1 MTTAPSPN
9 TPRTLYLPL
18 LLLATG
24 FLAGCNGSK
33 SGPPP
38 ADTAIATISPIPG
51 EQGVATQR
59 PVILQLSGKV
69 RRSSVTPAAI
79 RVLAQGNELPTRL
92 HLSPDRST
100 LSVFPNGLWPSAGQL
115 TLEIVDG
122 QLLGDNGRPIDAD
135 GDGLP
140 GGSRQVPFRIVDL
153 QRVPDTQVC
162 GRVFASEPD
171 GNGFDV
177 PLAGVLVT
185 VDGLETECVAVTDA
199 LGNFCLQDAPAGDVF
214 VHVRGGTATR
224 APAGFFYPDVGKL
237 WHTVAGQRI
246 TVGTIF
252 LPAVSDQA
260 LQPVSRT
267 AATPVRIAEAQ
278 LQRIADPKLVD
289 LLRRTQVTVPA
300 DSLFAA
306 NGQRGGRVGIGPVN
320 RDRLP
325 GELPEGLEL
334 PIVITIQTDGPGR
347 FDVPVPVVFPNLPNP
362 VTGQLLPPGAKSA
375 LWSFNHD
382 TGDFEVVGP
391 MTVSPDG
398 LTVVTDPGVG
408 VLAPGWHGAAPGTPG
423 SGGPPNNPEEPQ
435 CDPSFWDLTQLAYKI
450 AGDLGECALEL
461 AGVRNAWQCWIEWKN
476 FIGSIMD
483 QAETLRQAVQQR
495 TISPAMAS
503 ALLDDLLAKKND
515 AIAVLGCVDA
525 VDPTTRIT
533 KVVTCTQSILNTL
546 RNLCELNEG
555 RCLNIVGRSLL
566 CPLIATAA
574 QLLNEAQ
581 TWADVFQEWK
591 NNARAE
597 AVCLAVQSVVALVRF
612 YLNPPQ
618 GLDGS
623 TIDPQLAAELLR
635 AIDDLAGAI
644 QAERAVEPAFAG
656 SLGLVQPCESLASQS
671 AAAVSASIRGNSTPA
686 PSRCFYALDLGA
698 GQPRRGQTTELGS
711 FSLMLPANTFYRL
724 AMYDPDSGNY
734 GEATG
739 RTAPEGRATTLH
751 AIPMTDTAGMTDTDQ
766 DGLPD
771 DIEYILGTREDV
783 VDTDGDG
790 VSDYQEVLAGTDPL
804 DGLGGRVRLVA
815 DLPTVGPAIDLCA
828 EDGALI
834 AACGNAGIEIW
845 NAWQNMA
852 PTSVARLD
860 TPGAALRVACSQ
872 FRVAVADGAAGL
884 ALVDL
889 SIPAIPVLRHQLQ
902 LGFVQAVA
910 ANGRTAIAGTATGRI
925 AVVDFD
931 LGTVWMQH
939 ELGTAIVDLQLDGDW
954 VYALSTD
961 SLHVLRLSGGVLVAV
976 RSLPLGRANQRRLV
990 RAQDHL
996 LAVHWRGLVTVDITQ
1011 RAQPQ
1016 ILANTDTNQLGW
1028 RHLALDGSG
1037 NALAVVGLNSDP
1049 DPTDDLRLY
1058 RLDNF
1063 AAPATFVG
1071 EFTGPDFPDYANGT
1085 QSAVVIYNGFAY
1097 TTDRRGRLFCVRY
1110 QLRDFGQQAPQINLS
1125 TAPFHSSIE
1134 EGTTFVLRALVSD
1147 DVQVSHVDFE
1157 QDGVRLTTD
1166 GTYPFEIRLVA
1177 PPRTAATT
1185 LTLRARCWDTGGNL
1199 AVATE
1204 LVLPIT
1210 PDLTPP
1216 SLLRT
1221 IPGPNGVVQA
1231 GQPLEWAAVF
1241 SEAIR
1246 PSTIQATS
1254 LSVVG
1259 AGPDGV
1265 LGTSD
1270 DEPVAVATA
1279 QWRPELQLALWTSA
1293 APLAAQRYRVT
1304 LIGITDVAGNEMA
1317 LANAEFMATTGLRV
1331 RFFQQHDYSS
1341 IAGFFA
1347 SGTPL
1352 QVTEYRA
1359 GTGPVPL
1366 STTMVPNVHFPT
1378 ANGNWAIHAGADGIY
1393 QTTSGTAPVGDD
1405 IVWNLPDRF
1414 GMLLEGMLTVPESGT
1429 VTLRMTIDDS
1439 FVVELGGQVVFQ
1451 YLGCTSPTTFVSAP
1465 IQVTA
1470 GNIPIRIAAAD
1481 VCGSHFH
1488 LALGAT
1494 GAGLAGNVIPA
1505 SSFGGDR

>member
-1 MTTAPSPN
+1 MTTAPSPA

-423 SGGPPNNPEEPQ
+423 SGGPPNRQNDPPCNP
-435 CDPSFWDLTQLAYKI
+435 SLWDYTQLAYNL
-450 AGDLGECALEL
+450 AGDLAECAIEV
-461 AGVRNAWQCWIEWKN
+461 AEVRRAWQCWLAWKDL
-476 FIGSIMD
+476 IGTIMG
-483 QAETLRQAVQQR
+483 QAETLRQAVQNS
-495 TISPAMAS
+495 TISPGLAATM
-503 ALLDDLLAKKND
+503 LDDLVSKKND
-515 AIAVLGCVDA
+515 AIGVMRCVET
-525 VDPTTRIT
+525 VDPTNLIS
-533 KVVTCTQSILNTL
+533 KIVICTQAILNAVQ
-546 RNLCELNEG
+546 NLCELNEG
-555 RCLNIVGRSLL
+555 RCFNIIGRNLL
-566 CPLIATAA
+566 CPLTIRAA
-574 QLLNEAQ
+574 QIMEEARS
-581 TWADVFQEWK
+581 WSDLFRDWK
-591 NNARAE
+591 ESTRAQI
-597 AVCLAVQSVVALVRF
+597 VCEIINRVTTLVRM
-612 YLNPPQ
+612 YLNPPE
-618 GLDGS
+618 GGDS
-623 TIDPQLAAELLR
+623 NTIDPQLAAEILQAINELATAIR
-635 AIDDLAGAI
+635 A
-644 QAERAVEPAFAG
+644 EHEVEPAFAG
-656 SLGLVQPCESLASQS
+656 SLRLVQPCESLA
-671 AAAVSASIRGNSTPA
+671 AETTTVVSAVIQHNSSPA

-771 DIEYILGTREDV
+771 DIEYILGTRDDV

-790 VSDYQEVLAGTDPL
+790 VSDYQEILAGTDPL

-828 EDGALI
+828 DDGALV

-910 ANGRTAIAGTATGRI
+910 ANGRTAIAGTATGRL

-996 LAVHWRGLVTVDITQ
+996 LAVHWRGFVTVDITQ

-1037 NALAVVGLNSDP
+1037 NALAVVGLNNDP

-1177 PPRTAATT
+1177 PPRTSATA

-1199 AVATE
+1199 AVANE

-1216 SLLRT
+1216 TLLRT
-1221 IPGPNGVVQA
+1221 FPGQNGVVQA

-1265 LGTSD
+1265 LGTTD

-1279 QWRPELQLALWTSA
+1279 QWRPELQLALWTSST
-1293 APLAAQRYRVT
+1293 PLTVQRYRAT
-1304 LIGITDVAGNEMA
+1304 LSGVTDVAGNTMA
-1317 LANAEFMATTGLRV
+1317 PTVAEFVAATGLRT
-1331 RFFQQHDYSS
+1331 Q
-1341 IAGFFA
+1341 FFA
-1347 SGTPL
+1347 EVDRASLRTMFANRQPVAFEDYQPGAAPRNVMTTVIPNLDFLWVNTPWL
-1352 QVTEYRA
+1352 LGR
-1359 GTGPVPL
+1359 GR
-1366 STTMVPNVHFPT
+1366 
-1378 ANGNWAIHAGADGIY
+1378 DGIQ
-1393 QTTSGTAPVGDD
+1393 QTSSLQNPMGDD
-1405 IVWNLPDRF
+1405 FALRGLTGSSF
-1414 GMLLEGMLTVPESGT
+1414 GVLFEG
-1429 VTLRMTIDDS
+1429 TI
-1439 FVVELGGQVVFQ
+1439 
-1451 YLGCTSPTTFVSAP
+1451 T
-1465 IQVTA
+1465 
-1470 GNIPIRIAAAD
+1470 
-1481 VCGSHFH
+1481 
-1488 LALGAT
+1488 
-1494 GAGLAGNVIPA
+1494 IPA
-1505 SSFGGDR
+1505 SGAITFGAWIDNGLVVEIDNQIILDVYNVSGQFYTANPVNLGAGTYRFRAAFADWGGLARMQLTAQGGGFTGGIVPATAFGTPQ